1 MTGQTKSNTHRFFL
15 RMRSRSLVLGATSLT
30 LLFGLMF
37 LVGCAARMSVEK
49 PQDRTFEEKMSWIL
63 RLEDQRILQ
72 TTQAPPAAEIIETN
86 HDANPIVQGRSLLKF
101 LTDTD
106 ARIRRRAALAV
117 GRVGLAEGVTPLVS
131 TLADPD
137 PEVRQVAAFALG
149 LIRDLSGV
157 EALKAALIDP
167 SPLVKGRAAQALGL
181 IGDRTAAAAVSDM
194 VFRQLSWGVEQP
206 DDFSFDV
213 DPNVDSLRLG
223 ISALARLGRFEPMAE
238 ALLDA
243 GGQPRIPWWP
253 LAHALQQLND
263 QRSLSALISF
273 VRWPSSYGATFAAK
287 ALGELGDVAAVDDLL
302 HLIQSDD
309 PFVAASAVSALGRL
323 GESRVVSP
331 LLRLLRHSDLPL
343 PVQRE
348 TIAALGNLRASEATN
363 VMLDLLSH
371 KHPLMRAEALQALA
385 KISPET
391 FSLVLSG
398 LDPDRDW
405 TVRAALARVLGSLD
419 LEFSTSKLKTMLRDS
434 DQRVVASVLSALVR
448 LRPDGINTTLLDHL
462 HSDDPNVRATSARG
476 IGELGLEEAVE
487 SLIEAYHRSNDAPH
501 SVTRLAVIESL
512 SNYQT
517 SSAKS
522 AIEMAMADSDWSVRE
537 RAAEILSKRD
547 PSRSYMEMIRPAPVT
562 MPSVTYD
569 EDELVNP
576 TVSPHVYLE
585 TSKGT
590 VQIELAVLDAPLTV
604 RNFTRLA
611 SEGFF
616 DGVRVHFGPGFA
628 LQTGEPGCGSCD
640 GLVRAIRDEVN
651 EIPFVRG
658 TVVMVNEGPNTGAGQ
673 FLIMRMPQP
682 HFEAIGTAFGRVVAG
697 WSVLDSLEEGDR
709 LLSARV
715 WDGTDR
721 FSQ

>member
-1 MTGQTKSNTHRFFL
+1 MTGQAKSNTHRFFL
-15 RMRSRSLVLGATSLT
+15 GMRSRSFVLGATILT
-30 LLFGLMF
+30 LLVGLTF
-37 LVGCAARMSVEK
+37 LAGCAARMAVEK
-49 PQDRTFEEKMSWIL
+49 PRDRTFEEKMSWIL

-72 TTQAPPAAEIIETN
+72 TTQTQSASEIIQTDHE
-86 HDANPIVQGRSLLKF
+86 ANPVVQNRSLLRF

-137 PEVRQVAAFALG
+137 PEIRQVAAFALG
-149 LIRDLSGV
+149 LIRSPSGV

-181 IGDRTAAAAVSDM
+181 IGDRTAAAAVADM
-194 VFRQLSWGVEQP
+194 VFRQLSWGVDQP
-206 DDFSFDV
+206 DDFSFVV
-213 DPNVDSLRLG
+213 DPNVDALRLG

-253 LAHALQQLND
+253 LAHALQQLKD

-302 HLIQSDD
+302 PLVQSDD

-323 GESRVVSP
+323 GESRAVSP
-331 LLRLLRHSDLPL
+331 LLRLLRHSDLPV

-348 TIAALGNLRASEATN
+348 TIIALGDLRASEATN
-363 VMLDLLSH
+363 VLLDLLSH
-371 KHPLMRAEALQALA
+371 KHPLMRASALQALA

-405 TVRAALARVLGSLD
+405 TVRAALARVLGSLN
-419 LEFSTSKLKTMLRDS
+419 LEFSTSRLKTMLRDS
-434 DQRVVASVLSALVR
+434 DQRVVASVLRALVR
-448 LRPDGINTTLLDHL
+448 RRPEGINATLLDYL
-462 HSDDPNVRATSARG
+462 HSDDPDVRAISARG
-476 IGELGLEEAVE
+476 IGELGLEGAVE
-487 SLIEAYHRSNDAPH
+487 SLIEVYRRSNDELH
-501 SVTRLAVIESL
+501 SVTRLAVIEAL

-517 SSAKS
+517 PSAKF
-522 AIEMAMADSDWSVRE
+522 AIEVAMADSEWSIRE
-537 RAAEILSKRD
+537 RASEILSKRD
-547 PSRSYMEMIRPAPVT
+547 PSGSYVEMIRPAPVT
-562 MPSVTYD
+562 MSSFAYD

-585 TSKGT
+585 TS
-590 VQIELAVLDAPLTV
+590 
-604 RNFTRLA
+604 
-611 SEGFF
+611 
-616 DGVRVHFGPGFA
+616 
-628 LQTGEPGCGSCD
+628 
-640 GLVRAIRDEVN
+640 
-651 EIPFVRG
+651 
-658 TVVMVNEGPNTGAGQ
+658 
-673 FLIMRMPQP
+673 
-682 HFEAIGTAFGRVVAG
+682 
-697 WSVLDSLEEGDR
+697 
-709 LLSARV
+709 
-715 WDGTDR
+715 
-721 FSQ
+721 